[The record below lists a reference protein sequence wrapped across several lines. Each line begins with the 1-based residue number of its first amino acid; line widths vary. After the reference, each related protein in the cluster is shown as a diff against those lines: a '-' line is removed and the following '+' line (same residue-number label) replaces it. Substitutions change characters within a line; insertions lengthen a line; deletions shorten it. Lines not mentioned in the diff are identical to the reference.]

1 LPWGWTLLCTTMLVA
16 ISWLA
21 LQSRKRAAILV
32 APVLM
37 LAMLSW
43 VACGGSSS
51 SSSSHNTSGTP
62 AGTYTATVTATS
74 GSLTHTTAFT
84 VTVQ

>member
-1 LPWGWTLLCTTMLVA
+1 MLVGF
-16 ISWLA
+16 SWLA
-21 LQSRKRAAILV
+21 LRSRKRAPVLF
-32 APVLM
+32 APLLM

-43 VACGGSSS
+43 VACGGSGT
-51 SSSSHNTSGTP
+51 SSSHNTQGTP
-62 AGTYTATVTATS
+62 AGTYTASVTATS